1 MRPGAVL
8 LAASFLSAPAWPQAA
23 EDTPRVAGSEVPAP
37 KRTKFV
43 SPQYPADAQARGL
56 RGIVI
61 IELVIDTAGKV
72 ASATVT
78 RSVPPFDD
86 AALVAARQWEY
97 EVTRVDGKPVPV
109 RLSVPITFT
118 MPVPRVSKQEGI
130 PELIQ
135 GVNPVFPAGT
145 EQPGSVVAELTL
157 EPSGQIAEIQFMTE
171 ESVYE
176 KALMDA
182 LRTWRFAAGGSGTIA
197 FRLEAEFVPG
207 KPGKVDLRLTGLRQS
222 ETMVASPPEPAPS
235 PAVAENAPAAAPTPG
250 PTPAAAPTPAPTPA
264 APPTPAATPAAPPT
278 RPAPSSPAPEPG
290 PVGTASNSAPP
301 AAPPA
306 GASGAP
312 SGQLIPPSGPPIETL
327 GPVSPPAAAA
337 LPTPPPMP
345 PVSAVR
351 DVTLEMGVPDL
362 TRGRR
367 PVVPPLARMASA
379 TGTVNV
385 RFAVDAAG
393 AASVQ
398 DVSGPELLKEA
409 ARQAVTTWVFRRT
422 AADRL
427 HLVASFNYGAATAS
441 ATVRKED

>member
-1 MRPGAVL
+1 MRLRSAL
-8 LAASFLSAPAWPQAA
+8 LAASLLAAPAWPQGA
-23 EDTPRVAGSEVPAP
+23 EETPRVAGSEVPAP
-37 KRTKFV
+37 KRSKFV

-61 IELVIDTAGKV
+61 LELIIDTSGKV

-130 PELIQ
+130 PELVQ
-135 GVNPVFPAGT
+135 GVNPVFPEGA
-145 EQPGSVVAELTL
+145 EQGGSVVAELTL
-157 EPSGQIAEIQFMTE
+157 EPSGQIAEIQFLTD

-182 LRTWRFAAGGSGTIA
+182 LRTWRFAAGGGGTIA
-197 FRLEAEFVPG
+197 FRVEAQFVPG
-207 KPGKVDLRLTGLRQS
+207 KPGKVDLRLAGLRQS
-222 ETMVASPPEPAPS
+222 ETMVAATPEPAPS
-235 PAVAENAPAAAPTPG
+235 PAMAEGAPP
-250 PTPAAAPTPAPTPA
+250 AAPTPAPTPA
-264 APPTPAATPAAPPT
+264 PEPAAAPPSPAAPM
-278 RPAPSSPAPEPG
+278 PAPSASSSPPPEPAP
-290 PVGTASNSAPP
+290 VRSASNSMPSG
-301 AAPPA
+301 PPA
-306 GASGAP
+306 GATGP
-312 SGQLIPPSGPPIETL
+312 PPGQVVPPSGPPIEVL
-327 GPVSPPAAAA
+327 GPVSPPPAAAPPA
-337 LPTPPPMP
+337 PPPMP

-351 DVTLEMGVPDL
+351 DVNLEMGVPDL

-379 TGTVNV
+379 TGTVDV

-393 AASVQ
+393 ASSVQ
-398 DVSGPELLKEA
+398 EVAGPELLKEA
-409 ARQAVTTWVFRRT
+409 ARQAVMSWVFRRT
-422 AADRL
+422 SAERM
-427 HLVASFNYGAATAS
+427 HLVASFKYEAATAS
-441 ATVRKED
+441 ATVRKEE

>member
-1 MRPGAVL
+1 MRLRSAL
-8 LAASFLSAPAWPQAA
+8 LAASLLAAPAWPQGA
-23 EDTPRVAGSEVPAP
+23 EETPRVAGSEVPAP
-37 KRTKFV
+37 KRSKFV

-61 IELVIDTAGKV
+61 LELIIDTSGKV

-130 PELIQ
+130 PELVQ
-135 GVNPVFPAGT
+135 GVNPVFPEGA
-145 EQPGSVVAELTL
+145 EQGGSVVAELTL
-157 EPSGQIAEIQFMTE
+157 EPSGQIAEIQFLTD

-182 LRTWRFAAGGSGTIA
+182 LRTWRFAAGGGGTIA
-197 FRLEAEFVPG
+197 FRVEAQFVPG
-207 KPGKVDLRLTGLRQS
+207 KPGKVDLRLAGLRQS
-222 ETMVASPPEPAPS
+222 ETMVAATPEPAPS
-235 PAVAENAPAAAPTPG
+235 PAMAEGAPP
-250 PTPAAAPTPAPTPA
+250 AAPTPAPTPA
-264 APPTPAATPAAPPT
+264 PEPAAAPPSPAAPM
-278 RPAPSSPAPEPG
+278 PAPSASSSPPPEPAP
-290 PVGTASNSAPP
+290 VRSASNSMPSG
-301 AAPPA
+301 PPA
-306 GASGAP
+306 GATGP
-312 SGQLIPPSGPPIETL
+312 PPGQVVPPSGPPIEVL
-327 GPVSPPAAAA
+327 GPVSPPPAAAPPA
-337 LPTPPPMP
+337 PPPMP

-351 DVTLEMGVPDL
+351 DVNLEMGVPDL

-379 TGTVNV
+379 TGTVDV

-393 AASVQ
+393 ASSVQ
-398 DVSGPELLKEA
+398 EVAGPELLKEA
-409 ARQAVTTWVFRRT
+409 ARQAVMSWVFRRT
-422 AADRL
+422 SAERM
-427 HLVASFNYGAATAS
+427 HLVASFKYEAATAS
-441 ATVRKED
+441 ATVRKAE

>member
-1 MRPGAVL
+1 MRLRSAL
-8 LAASFLSAPAWPQAA
+8 LAASLLAAPAWPQGA
-23 EDTPRVAGSEVPAP
+23 EETPRVAGSEVPAP
-37 KRTKFV
+37 KRSKFV

-61 IELVIDTAGKV
+61 LELIIDTSGKV

-130 PELIQ
+130 PELVQ
-135 GVNPVFPAGT
+135 GVNPVFPEGA
-145 EQPGSVVAELTL
+145 EQGGSVVAELTL
-157 EPSGQIAEIQFMTE
+157 EPSGQIAEIQFLTD

-182 LRTWRFAAGGSGTIA
+182 LRTWRFAAGGGGTIA
-197 FRLEAEFVPG
+197 FRVEAQFVPG
-207 KPGKVDLRLTGLRQS
+207 KPGKVDLRLAGLRQS
-222 ETMVASPPEPAPS
+222 ETMVAATPEPAPS
-235 PAVAENAPAAAPTPG
+235 PARAEGAPP
-250 PTPAAAPTPAPTPA
+250 AAPTPAPTPA
-264 APPTPAATPAAPPT
+264 PEPAAAPPSPAAPM
-278 RPAPSSPAPEPG
+278 PAPSASSSPPPEPAP
-290 PVGTASNSAPP
+290 VRSASNTAPP
-301 AAPPA
+301 PPAPPA
-306 GASGAP
+306 GATGPESGKVV
-312 SGQLIPPSGPPIETL
+312 PPSGPPIEVL
-327 GPVSPPAAAA
+327 GPVSPPPAAAPPA
-337 LPTPPPMP
+337 PPPMP

-351 DVTLEMGVPDL
+351 DVNLEMGVPDL

-379 TGTVNV
+379 TGTVDV

-393 AASVQ
+393 ASSVQ
-398 DVSGPELLKEA
+398 EVAGPELLKEA
-409 ARQAVTTWVFRRT
+409 ARQAVMSWVFRRT
-422 AADRL
+422 SAERM
-427 HLVASFNYGAATAS
+427 HLVASFKYEAATAS
-441 ATVRKED
+441 ATVRKEE